1 MKVSSFSKLFD
12 HSIIR
17 PDATKDDVLRF
28 AETAVKLNT
37 ATLTVQ
43 PYYLRF
49 AADLLNHSNVL
60 YKSFEPV
67 DDTAQRR
74 ARRPGYRPD
83 LTTDESEGYRLA

>member
-1 MKVSSFSKLFD
+1 M
-12 HSIIR
+12 
-17 PDATKDDVLRF
+17 
-28 AETAVKLNT
+28 KLNT

-67 DDTAQRR
+67 DDTGSDVHAVLDIARTLPLTSRR
-74 ARRPGYRPD
+74 A
-83 LTTDESEGYRLA
+83 TDWLREKDKHS